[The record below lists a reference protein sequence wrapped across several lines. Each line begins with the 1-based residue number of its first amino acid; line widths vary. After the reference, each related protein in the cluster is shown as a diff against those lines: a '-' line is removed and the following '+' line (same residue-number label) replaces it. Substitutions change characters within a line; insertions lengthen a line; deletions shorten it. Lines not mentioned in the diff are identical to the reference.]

1 MPQSGDLLF
10 AQLLVKRLVLM
21 VDVGLGIDRGAVFIR
36 QSAMGRKSTK
46 VISLPVLSNVDEI
59 LGADDDSSPV
69 CGGQSHVPGVDTELV
84 LGGLRLLQA
93 AHALRCLQ
101 LRCRTRLLILGQLIL
116 VTLILAAG

>member
-36 QSAMGRKSTK
+36 QSAMGRKSAK

-93 AHALRCLQ
+93 AHALRCLHH
-101 LRCRTRLLILGQLIL
+101 
-116 VTLILAAG
+116 TLC